1 MTLSNVQKF
10 GIAAL
15 SLATVFTA
23 VTPAFALDVKCG
35 YSPTEIS
42 AAMKA
47 EGQKPLLIGDKI
59 ASAAN
64 NPIQLFTSDKNGD
77 GYILEGN
84 QPSTKASTSFCVA
97 LKVSDVRLYDARKS
111 EIPASALRGG
121 KLNDALQEGQRNGQG
136 VFLQANAVN
145 NNGQVT
151 NGTVTVGGTY
161 SDGGGILISAK
172 NPTDI
177 KVLAGYTG
185 LKYSSEAL
193 AVLNKPVQTVSL
205 SPQ

>member
-1 MTLSNVQKF
+1 MALTNGQKF

-23 VTPAFALDVKCG
+23 VAPAAALDVKCG
-35 YSPTEIS
+35 YSPAEIS

-64 NPIQLFTSDKNGD
+64 NPIQIFTSDKNGN

-84 QPSTKASTSFCVA
+84 QPSSKNSTSFCVA
-97 LKVSDVRLYDARKS
+97 LKVSDVRLYDARK
-111 EIPASALRGG
+111 EIPASAFRGG
-121 KLNDALQEGQRNGQG
+121 RLDEALRQGQRNGER

-161 SDGGGILISAK
+161 NDGGGALISAR
-172 NPTDI
+172 NLSDI

-185 LKYSSEAL
+185 LKYSNEAL
-193 AVLNKPVQTVSL
+193 AVLNNPVPTVSV
-205 SPQ
+205 SPN